1 MSGVIHGGSFF
12 VFCTHIFFDGW
23 LWLLGGGA
31 VAAITQENEAA
42 YEVRKSSGEHF
53 RTCAGVGGGVHVH
66 EGRVFLRS
74 KGEID

>member
-1 MSGVIHGGSFF
+1 MGGTVSDAAGARRYSA
-12 VFCTHIFFDGW
+12 FFDGW

-31 VAAITQENEAA
+31 VAALTQENEAA
-42 YEVRKSSGEHF
+42 YEVRNSAGEHF
-53 RTCAGVGGGVHVH
+53 RTCTGVSGGVHVH